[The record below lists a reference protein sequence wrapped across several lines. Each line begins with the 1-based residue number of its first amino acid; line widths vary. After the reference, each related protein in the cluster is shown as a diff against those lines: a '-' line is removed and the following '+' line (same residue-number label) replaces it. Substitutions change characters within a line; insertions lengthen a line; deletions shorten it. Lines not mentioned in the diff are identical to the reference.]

1 MGLTRAFLCIEFPDN
16 VIKEI
21 ARVQEIVRKK
31 KFTGKVTELEN
42 LHLTLKFFGE
52 IEEFILKEIRERL
65 KRVKF
70 EQMDLKLGRIGLFS
84 HNKNPRIIWI
94 KVEGKGVWELQEKV
108 DDVLAD
114 LFKKEERFMSH
125 LTIARVK
132 YVKDK
137 DDFLDYIRNIR
148 IRDIEFKVNRFK
160 LKRSELGVLGPVY
173 TDIEEYVSEDIVK

>member
-1 MGLTRAFLCIEFPDN
+1 
-16 VIKEI
+16 
-21 ARVQEIVRKK
+21 
-31 KFTGKVTELEN
+31 
-42 LHLTLKFFGE
+42 
-52 IEEFILKEIRERL
+52 
-65 KRVKF
+65 
-70 EQMDLKLGRIGLFS
+70 
-84 HNKNPRIIWI
+84 
-94 KVEGKGVWELQEKV
+94 
-108 DDVLAD
+108 
-114 LFKKEERFMSH
+114 MSH